1 MPILLSHVRLKTH
14 KITGNLLHVCVK
26 RTVSDN
32 LETYRR
38 DWHRVGGIVLCVS
51 TILTG
56 KLIIGHNFKHILL
69 RSSPEKLLAKMKY
82 GLRLTIFHTKVT
94 ALNVNNFGTKI
105 SLVF

>member
-14 KITGNLLHVCVK
+14 KITGNLLHVCVN
-26 RTVSDN
+26 RTVGDN

-56 KLIIGHNFKHILL
+56 KLIVGHNINHILS

-82 GLRLTIFHTKVT
+82 GHRLTVFPHFTFHLNPKKCHQNIFR
-94 ALNVNNFGTKI
+94 L
-105 SLVF
+105 